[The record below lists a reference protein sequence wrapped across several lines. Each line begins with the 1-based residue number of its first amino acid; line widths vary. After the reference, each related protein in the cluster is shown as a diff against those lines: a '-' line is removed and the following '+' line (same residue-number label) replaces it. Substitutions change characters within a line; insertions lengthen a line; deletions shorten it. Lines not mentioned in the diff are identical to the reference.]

1 MKSILALLFFAAI
14 SGSALAA
21 DTPAPV
27 PSPAPEPTLHFPD
40 GHDYTVGQILQV
52 EGMLQQR
59 VNEVTAERNNLAGQ
73 VIDLSAQIQRLQQ
86 QQQQQPPPAAPAP
99 TVAPPS
105 PVPSTTPELVTPPTP
120 LPPPK

>member
-40 GHDYTVGQILQV
+40 GHDYTLGQILQV

-86 QQQQQPPPAAPAP
+86 QQPPAAPAP
-99 TVAPPS
+99 TVALPS